1 MMVAKETPTMPAAS
15 DAYLPDPLTDSRLY
29 DGVRTR
35 RVLAFLF
42 DVVIVAILTLLAAV
56 LVFFLGIVT
65 LGLGWLL
72 YAILWPAVALVY
84 CAFTLGGANS
94 ATPGM
99 RAFGLE
105 MRTLDGGTM
114 NPVLAMLH
122 SILFYASISL
132 LTPLVLLVSL
142 IADRKRLVQDLI
154 IGTVV
159 VNRR

>member
-1 MMVAKETPTMPAAS
+1 MPAAT
-15 DAYLPDPLTDSRLY
+15 DVFAPDPLTDQRLY

-35 RVLAFLF
+35 RVLAFLL
-42 DVVIVAILTLLAAV
+42 DVVILAILTFLV
-56 LVFFLGIVT
+56 GVVVFFLGVVT

-84 CAFTLGGANS
+84 CAFTLGGPNS

-105 MRTLDGGTM
+105 MRTLDGGRM
-114 NPVLAMLH
+114 NPVLAMIH
-122 SILFYASISL
+122 SVLFYASISL

-142 IADRKRLVQDLI
+142 IADRKRLLQDLI

-159 VNRR
+159 VNRF